1 MRLAAGRPL
10 TPDPSAARGEGKALD
25 PFYPIVDSAAWVAR
39 LTGAGARLVQL
50 RIKNKDEARVARE
63 TREALGTCANTGAVL
78 IVNDYWRIAISEG
91 APWVHLGQG
100 DLDHADIGA
109 IRKAGLRLGVSTHDD
124 AELTRALRLDPDYV
138 ALGPIYPTILKAMAF
153 APQGLQR
160 IGEWKRRI
168 GAIPLVAIGG
178 LNVERAK
185 LCLAAGAD
193 IVSVVTDITLNA
205 DPEARAREWIA
216 ATRPA

>member
-1 MRLAAGRPL
+1 M
-10 TPDPSAARGEGKALD
+10 SAVPHTLD

-39 LTGAGARLVQL
+39 LVGAGARLVQL
-50 RIKNKDEARVARE
+50 RIKDTDEASVARE
-63 TREALGTCANTGAVL
+63 TREALKTCGKAGAVL
-78 IVNDYWRIAISEG
+78 VVNDYWRVAIDEG

-100 DLDHADIGA
+100 DLDQADFGA

-124 AELTRALRLDPDYV
+124 AELRRALALDPDYV

-153 APQGLQR
+153 APQGLER
-160 IGEWKRRI
+160 IGTWKRRV

-178 LNVERAK
+178 LNVERAR
-185 LCLAAGAD
+185 LCLASGAD
-193 IVSVVTDITLNA
+193 IVSVVTDITLNT

>member
-1 MRLAAGRPL
+1 VN
-10 TPDPSAARGEGKALD
+10 ALD
-25 PFYPIVDSAAWVAR
+25 PFYPIVDSAAWVVR
-39 LTGAGARLVQL
+39 LVGAGARLAQL
-50 RIKNKDEARVARE
+50 RVKDKDEAAVARE
-63 TREALGTCANTGAVL
+63 TREALAVSAKAGAILV
-78 IVNDYWRIAISEG
+78 VNDYWRVAIDEG

-100 DLDHADIGA
+100 DLDHADIAA
-109 IRKAGLRLGVSTHDD
+109 IRRAGLKLGVSTHDE
-124 AELTRALRLDPDYV
+124 AELERALALEPDYI

-153 APQGLQR
+153 APQGLGR

-168 GAIPLVAIGG
+168 GAVPLVAIGG
-178 LNVERAK
+178 LTVERAR

-193 IVSVVTDITLNA
+193 VVSVVTDITLNV